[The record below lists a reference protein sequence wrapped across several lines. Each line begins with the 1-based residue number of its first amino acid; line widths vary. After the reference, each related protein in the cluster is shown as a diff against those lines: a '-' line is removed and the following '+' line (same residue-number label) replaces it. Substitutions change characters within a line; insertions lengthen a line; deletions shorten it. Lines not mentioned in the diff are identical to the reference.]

1 MSTNLINDYWNGG
14 SSSVSSQELLTKLV
28 DSLNGITYTLTCTT
42 TDGKT
47 YKKLV
52 IEYEDTFDN

>member
-14 SSSVSSQELLTKLV
+14 SSSVSTQELLNKLV
-28 DSLNGITYTLTCTT
+28 KSLKGVTYTQSCTT
-42 TDGKT
+42 TNGKT